1 VQKNYEKV
9 IAMERVLLVTIK
21 CRRDIDA
28 WELDDLAQEMEELIG
43 ATGAVIVG
51 HIPVTSKPQL
61 RIILSAA
68 ARQRRLLCLP
78 QMCRQM
84 L

>member
-43 ATGAVIVG
+43 ATGAVI
-51 HIPVTSKPQL
+51 
-61 RIILSAA
+61 
-68 ARQRRLLCLP
+68 RRPYPL
-78 QMCRQM
+78 
-84 L
+84 